1 MRITKITIP
10 RRLVQDAVGD
20 APKRI
25 VKSTK
30 RLSESSSS
38 AGNESQEHRVVENRS
53 ISRRFNSSDASSEKL
68 SKRSSSS
75 SKGISPKQSAKDLVI
90 TSHSQP
96 TIVPPKRKH
105 NTAASKSLL
114 MRPHAREQ
122 SKDTMSQSTK
132 VVKKK
137 TGETSQ
143 LSHYSRKEK

>member
-1 MRITKITIP
+1 MNCPRGIRINENVEIKEVKNEKGTMRITKITIP

-25 VKSTK
+25 VKSTR

-53 ISRRFNSSDASSEKL
+53 ISRRFNSSQDASSEKL

-75 SKGISPKQSAKDLVI
+75 SKGISPRQSAKDLVI

-114 MRPHAREQ
+114 MRPHARE
-122 SKDTMSQSTK
+122 
-132 VVKKK
+132 
-137 TGETSQ
+137 
-143 LSHYSRKEK
+143 

>member
-75 SKGISPKQSAKDLVI
+75 SKGISPRQSAKDLVI

-114 MRPHAREQ
+114 MRPHAR
-122 SKDTMSQSTK
+122 D
-132 VVKKK
+132 
-137 TGETSQ
+137 
-143 LSHYSRKEK
+143 

>member
-1 MRITKITIP
+1 MNCPRGIRINENVEIKEVKNEKGTMRITKITIP

-75 SKGISPKQSAKDLVI
+75 SKGISPRQSAKDLVI

-114 MRPHAREQ
+114 MRPHARE
-122 SKDTMSQSTK
+122 
-132 VVKKK
+132 
-137 TGETSQ
+137 
-143 LSHYSRKEK
+143 